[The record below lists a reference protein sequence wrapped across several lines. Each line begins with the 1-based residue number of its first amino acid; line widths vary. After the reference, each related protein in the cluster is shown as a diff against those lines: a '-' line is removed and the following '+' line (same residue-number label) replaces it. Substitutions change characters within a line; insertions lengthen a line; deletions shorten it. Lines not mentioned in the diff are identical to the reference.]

1 MGKKQNVY
9 HVNMLRKWHTSESK
23 SYIVQGVPEE
33 TESHEDEIPVW
44 DEGGGTPT
52 IGDQLSQEQWEDLRN
67 LLEKF
72 RVVFSWKVRRDYSC

>member
-9 HVNMLRKWHTSESK
+9 HVNMLHKWHTSESK

-33 TESHEDEIPVW
+33 AESHEDEIPVW

-72 RVVFSWKVRRDYSC
+72 RVVFS